1 MKRVLAAVLA
11 ALFMLSFMTACGAEN
26 QIEKPREQTVSM
38 QIGNPKMTVS
48 GVEKDIDENG
58 TTPVVVN
65 DRTLLPVR
73 AVVEEM
79 GGKVLWDE
87 ETQTVT
93 LTRGENEIQLVID
106 EKTALL
112 NGKET
117 ELDTA
122 PVVMND
128 RTMLPIRFIAESFGY
143 TVSWD
148 EETQT
153 VTLTKKAAE
162 EETPAVQ
169 PDGETTAKTLVVY
182 YSATGS
188 TKAVAE
194 MIADKLSADIFV
206 IEPSDPYESADL
218 NYNNSSSR
226 VSKEHD
232 NEALRKVDLKVNTP
246 ENWEQYDTV
255 YVGYP
260 IWWGVAAWP
269 VSSFVSENDFA
280 DKTVI
285 PFCTSASSGL
295 GQSGKLLS
303 DAAKGGTWKD
313 GKRFSG
319 SASES
324 EIASWLDSIK

>member
-1 MKRVLAAVLA
+1 MKKVLSAILA

-26 QIEKPREQTVSM
+26 QVEKPQEQTISM

-79 GGKVLWDE
+79 GGDVSWDG

-93 LTRGENEIQLVID
+93 LTCGENEIQLVID
-106 EKTALL
+106 KNTALL

-162 EETPAVQ
+162 ETPAAQ
-169 PDGETTAKTLVVY
+169 PAGETTAKALVVY

-194 MIADKLSADIFV
+194 KIADKLNADIFV
-206 IEPSDPYESADL
+206 IEPSEPYESADL
-218 NYNNSSSR
+218 NYNDSNSR

-232 NEALRKVDLKVNTP
+232 NEALRKVDLKVTTP

-260 IWWGVAAWP
+260 IWWGIAAWS

-280 DKTVI
+280 GKMVI

-324 EIASWLDSIK
+324 EIASWLDSMK